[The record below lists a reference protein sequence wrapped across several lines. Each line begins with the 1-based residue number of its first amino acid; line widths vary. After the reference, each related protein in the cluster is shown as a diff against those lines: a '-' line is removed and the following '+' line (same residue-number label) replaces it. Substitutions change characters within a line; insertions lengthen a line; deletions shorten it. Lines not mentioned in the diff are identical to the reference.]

1 MPYLLTPSLCTGQGV
16 LKKLAVSMSPW
27 LILDATTYS
36 PLKDYNQIVCVFIT
50 SLNKILD
57 STMSEGVRILNRKS
71 ANSGSKV
78 FVSCVMIGSD
88 KSLSSFQKRFIF
100 SSLTGLGMLKSI
112 KMGGRERKVIIIS
125 CMDYEAAAE
134 DCGTQVI

>member
-1 MPYLLTPSLCTGQGV
+1 MLLQTDHDQTFLSL
-16 LKKLAVSMSPW
+16 L
-27 LILDATTYS
+27 
-36 PLKDYNQIVCVFIT
+36 T
-50 SLNKILD
+50 SLNIILD
-57 STMSEGVRILNRKS
+57 STMIKGVRILNRKS

-100 SSLTGLGMLKSI
+100 SSLTGLRMLKSI
-112 KMGGRERKVIIIS
+112 NMRGRDRKVIIIS

-134 DCGTQVI
+134 DCGTQVIYNKKFQKMHFKKILLIFYILD